1 MQWDQVKRNYSFI
14 DELKPLPPPTDMFT
28 LPSTAQISTSLSLTS
43 SFQREEK
50 TILNVQHRLTTT
62 TPASASSSSVLHMR
76 K

>member
-1 MQWDQVKRNYSFI
+1 KPYLFNI
-14 DELKPLPPPTDMFT
+14 DLFLQREPLPPPTDMFT